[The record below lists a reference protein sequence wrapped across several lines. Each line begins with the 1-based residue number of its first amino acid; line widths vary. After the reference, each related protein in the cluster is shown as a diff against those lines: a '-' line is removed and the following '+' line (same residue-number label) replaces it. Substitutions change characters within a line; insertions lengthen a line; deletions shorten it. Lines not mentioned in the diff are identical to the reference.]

1 MTTNTVDIKNLTDAE
16 LMARRDELRQ
26 SLGIVDFELNGRTSV
41 KDEMDAY
48 RNRWS
53 PERRNVVEDT
63 PNEIAAKI
71 DAIASDY
78 ETDRVDFATYD
89 RTIKELWL
97 QAAGL
102 GIEPETRAIVLDD
115 LRGCQPPSGP
125 AVNPPAPCGKSGAP

>member
-1 MTTNTVDIKNLTDAE
+1 ML
-16 LMARRDELRQ
+16 LR
-26 SLGIVDFELNGRTSV
+26 
-41 KDEMDAY
+41 
-48 RNRWS
+48 
-53 PERRNVVEDT
+53 DT

-78 ETDRVDFATYD
+78 ETDRVDFVTYD

-115 LRGCQPPSGP
+115 LRG
-125 AVNPPAPCGKSGAP
+125 N